1 MTSMDELDKELLNE
15 IQWTF
20 PLVTRPFDAIAQK
33 FDTTTTTVKER
44 LNHLKEIGVLRQ
56 LSAIFDTRK
65 LGYTSS
71 LVAMEIEPDKLEYV
85 ASQINRHPGVSHNY
99 ERDHAFNLWFTLAV
113 PPGSDLKTELDKFNA
128 LKGIK
133 KVRML
138 PTLQLFKIGVKL
150 DMVDEKKHEVAPTE
164 AKKEIKSV
172 KFEPTDEDKN
182 FIRELQKD
190 MEIIDEPFVK
200 AANNLGITENELFEK
215 MKYYEEIG
223 VMRRFAAILRHRQV
237 GFTANGMIVWK
248 VPEDKIS
255 DVGAKLGAFPQVSHC
270 YERPTYPDWPYNV
283 FSMIHCKTHDEANE
297 MAKTIQD
304 QINVDDYRILFSSR
318 EFKKTRVEYFVESN
332 FSLEETVPAS

>member
-1 MTSMDELDKELLNE
+1 MSSLGESDKELLNE

-20 PLVTRPFDAIAQK
+20 PLVTRPFDAIAKK
-33 FDTTTTTVKER
+33 FDTTPEIIKEK
-44 LNHLKEIGVLRQ
+44 LNNLKEIGVLRQ

-71 LVAMEIEPDKLEYV
+71 LVAMEIEHDKLDHV

-99 ERDHAFNLWFTLAV
+99 ERDHQFNLWFTLAV
-113 PPGSDLKTELDKFNA
+113 PPGADLNSELEKFNV

-150 DMVDEKKHEVAPTE
+150 DMVDDKKHEVAPTE
-164 AKKEIKSV
+164 EKKEIKNI
-172 KFEPTDEDKN
+172 KFEPTEDDKD

-200 AANNLGITENELFEK
+200 AANNLGITEDELFSK
-215 MKYYEEIG
+215 MKHYESLG
-223 VMRRFAAILRHRQV
+223 VLRRFAAILRHRQV

-248 VPEDKIS
+248 VPEDRITS
-255 DVGAKLGAFPQVSHC
+255 VGETLGSFPQVSHC
-270 YERPTYPDWPYNV
+270 YERPTYDDWPYNV
-283 FSMIHCKTHDEANE
+283 FSMIHCKTHDEAYDV
-297 MAKTIQD
+297 AKTIQN
-304 QINVDDYRILFSSR
+304 QIDVNEYKILFSSR
-318 EFKKTRVEYFVESN
+318 EFKKTRVEYFVEHS
-332 FSLEETVPAS
+332 FSLEDTVA